1 MTVELKETVDTF
13 NLYLWFQ
20 FQATYRLLN
29 ISHFHLVA
37 FSPFHIV
44 AFSPSQL
51 LTFST
56 SHLFILSPSHL
67 LTFQVPSHWPLD
79 TSHSPHT
86 GTSQVKQYF
95 LKKIKSDCW
104 WWIFHIDDLISP
116 RNKCQPYSRRHSV
129 HIYWKYS
136 SDQFIWY
143 WLLRDLSGNFQQ
155 SFLAVALSLLAGSSV
170 WLLEPCLRRW
180 EDTIASKKIILVKEM
195 VQSKSIFWRYGAAC
209 DQDKPSQVGW
219 RGNADGMRIH
229 DLW

>member
-1 MTVELKETVDTF
+1 MIPVPG
-13 NLYLWFQ
+13 NLL
-20 FQATYRLLN
+20 
-29 ISHFHLVA
+29 
-37 FSPFHIV
+37 
-44 AFSPSQL
+44 
-51 LTFST
+51 
-56 SHLFILSPSHL
+56 PSHI

-180 EDTIASKKIILVKEM
+180 EVFLGDTIASKKNYSSLLKKWFNQNQFSEGMELLVTKINQVRLADEATLTRWLSMLRRWFVIQWFTILRRLFVIQHLWNISYGNKFAKVKIDLIINEDNK
-195 VQSKSIFWRYGAAC
+195 
-209 DQDKPSQVGW
+209 
-219 RGNADGMRIH
+219 
-229 DLW
+229 